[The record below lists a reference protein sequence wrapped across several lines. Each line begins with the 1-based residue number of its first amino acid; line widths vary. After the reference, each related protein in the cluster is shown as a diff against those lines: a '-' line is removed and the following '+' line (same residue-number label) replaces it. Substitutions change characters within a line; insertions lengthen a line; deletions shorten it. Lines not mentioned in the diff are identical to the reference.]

1 MDDDVYDRY
10 TVNRLYLYEIHGIK
24 TNTLSV
30 IICTSIGR
38 WWRGKDKEMSIKLF
52 KSTLDW
58 INKTSCKITVS
69 QSVPPL
75 LHTLSHLLEFGK

>member
-38 WWRGKDKEMSIKLF
+38 WWRGKDKEMSMK
-52 KSTLDW
+52 
-58 INKTSCKITVS
+58 
-69 QSVPPL
+69 
-75 LHTLSHLLEFGK
+75 